1 MKIERCGIKRQA
13 GYLYYID
20 KNGNIARVKMAR
32 GGAKGQK
39 SKPEVVKVLN
49 LKRVPEHLFY
59 IDKDGDV
66 SSVKMARGGKKGA
79 KRKHKKAK
87 AKKLNI
93 VPFEE

>member
-1 MKIERCGIKRQA
+1 MKVARAGVKREK

-49 LKRVPEHLFY
+49 LKRQADYLFY

-79 KRKHKKAK
+79 KRKKNQKS
-87 AKKLNI
+87 
-93 VPFEE
+93 

>member
-1 MKIERCGIKRQA
+1 MKIARAGIKREK

-39 SKPEVVKVLN
+39 GKPEVIKVLN
-49 LKRVPEHLFY
+49 LKREADYLFY

-79 KRKHKKAK
+79 KRKRTKKAK
-87 AKKLNI
+87 I
-93 VPFEE
+93 R